1 MRYEDVTALIEHAT
15 ATQEIAPGVRA
26 YSDGRTLP
34 VALGVGRAGS
44 EFRLAIFSSDQI
56 VADELVASA
65 AGEADVYLIPW
76 VSPRVTSSWTQQPHE
91 IIGIGRQVGP
101 VGLGWVGTGGIVV
114 RSSEDDKVL
123 LHVTNEH
130 VVGERAPRGRVMHQG
145 GRSYGVVW
153 KTGGLSFDVSNR
165 YDVGTVA
172 IDRTRRIN
180 ATYEQGLDDNLLGI
194 RRMTPD
200 DVGRRFTN
208 TGQTR
213 GTMFGSCIAVDV
225 RDLAVG
231 YNGGAA
237 RFTDQAAFVGE
248 DGKPFSVGGHSGST
262 IACVNDK
269 HAVALLFAGGRDGQ
283 GRDVTFA
290 NADIPGAIVAGGGIP
305 KLLS

>member
-1 MRYEDVTALIEHAT
+1 MRYEDVTALIEEAT
-15 ATQEIAPGVRA
+15 ATQEVAVGIRA

-34 VALGVGRAGS
+34 VALGVGRAGDS
-44 EFRLAIFSSDQI
+44 FRLAIFSSDPV
-56 VADELVASA
+56 VADQLVARA
-65 AGEADVYLIPW
+65 AGEADVYLIPT
-76 VSPRVTSSWTQQPHE
+76 VSPRVTSSWAQQPHD

-114 RSSEDDKVL
+114 RSAEDAKVL

-130 VVGERAPRGRVMHQG
+130 VTGERAPRGRVMHQG

-153 KTGGLSFDVSNR
+153 RTGGLSFTVSNR

-172 IDRTRRIN
+172 IDRTRRVN
-180 ATYEQGLDDNLLGI
+180 ATYEHGIDDNLRGI

-213 GTMFGSCIAVDV
+213 GTMFGSCVAVDV

-231 YNGGAA
+231 YNGGVA
-237 RFTDQAAFVGE
+237 RFVDQAAFLGE
-248 DGKPFSVGGHSGST
+248 NGKPFSVGGHSGST
-262 IACVNDK
+262 IVCVDDR
-269 HAVALLFAGGRDGQ
+269 HAVALLFAGGRDAT
-283 GRDVTFA
+283 GRDLTFA
-290 NADIPGAIVAGGGIP
+290 AADLPGAITAGGGIP
-305 KLLS
+305 ELLA